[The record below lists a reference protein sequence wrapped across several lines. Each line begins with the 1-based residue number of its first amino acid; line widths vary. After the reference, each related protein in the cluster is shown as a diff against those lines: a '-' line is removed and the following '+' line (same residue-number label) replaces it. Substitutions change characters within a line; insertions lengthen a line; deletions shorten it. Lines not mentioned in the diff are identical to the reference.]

1 VFAPNALTI
10 EKWDTNEAKE
20 MIISEVVKSLFHYF
34 APLSANIS
42 FPEMI
47 LPTQVV
53 LERFR
58 QNTPHKKHVS
68 HFLEVV
74 KKNIE
79 FVAAQRAKISDKS
92 FKEPGR
98 LLQQFNIDLQSTPLW
113 KEASKSLV

>member
-1 VFAPNALTI
+1 
-10 EKWDTNEAKE
+10 
-20 MIISEVVKSLFHYF
+20 MIISEVVKSLIDYY

-68 HFLEVV
+68 HFLEVI
-74 KKNIE
+74 KKNID
-79 FVAAQRAKISDKS
+79 FVASQRAKISDKS

-98 LLQQFNIDLQSTPLW
+98 LL
-113 KEASKSLV
+113 

>member
-1 VFAPNALTI
+1 
-10 EKWDTNEAKE
+10 
-20 MIISEVVKSLFHYF
+20 MIISEVVKSLFHYY

>member
-1 VFAPNALTI
+1 MFAPNALTI
-10 EKWDTNEAKE
+10 DKWDTNEAKE
-20 MIISEVVKSLFHYF
+20 MIISEVVKSLFHYY

-98 LLQQFNIDLQSTPLW
+98 LLQQFNIDMQSTPLW